1 MTTKTR
7 DEMIAD
13 LTHDEML
20 FLAENSDK
28 HNITEVADF
37 FAKGG
42 FNAYTD
48 EALLEVFN
56 LKYGENEDEE
66 AA

>member
-1 MTTKTR
+1 MKTR
-7 DEMIAD
+7 QEMIND
-13 LTHDEML
+13 LTEDEL
-20 FLAENSDK
+20 RFLVENPDK

-56 LKYGENEDEE
+56 LKYGED
-66 AA
+66 